1 MSEDRIS
8 KDKITKEK
16 LKKYFSMTE
25 KALAMAKKSIA
36 KKKIKEAHA
45 ILDMA
50 ERYYKDALWFQEK
63 KDFVNAFACLNY
75 SHGWLDCGSK
85 LGIFNVKDP
94 RFFVLK

>member
-1 MSEDRIS
+1 MSKEQTT

-16 LKKYFSMTE
+16 LKKYFSVTE
-25 KALAMAKKSIA
+25 KALAMAKKSIS

-50 ERYYKDALWFQEK
+50 SRYYKDALWFQEK
-63 KDFVNAFACLNY
+63 EDLVNAFACLNY

-85 LGIFNVKDP
+85 LGIFRVKDSKL
-94 RFFVLK
+94 FILK